1 MVEVT
6 YWLGQSRR
14 GTVYDL
20 HSDMAN
26 DSNGEQGSWVLK
38 SKGECTKIPGPTTTV
53 SPISS
58 LYLGDAENSCSV

>member
-1 MVEVT
+1 M
-6 YWLGQSRR
+6 
-14 GTVYDL
+14 YDL